1 MRENYRKVVV
11 SEKIYAAVIRTNDE
25 WIEGGTRLFVRDNRQ
40 DLQDVLY
47 GHLGGWLASNWD
59 DEEDSKEALDNLR
72 HYGTDR
78 LEASKRLEYKLSS
91 WIRRQ
96 TVEEFEVGENNSQ
109 KIKPM
114 NLDKYSSEN
123 IFAKGFSFD
132 IIFHEKEITSHNSYT
147 SISLQTLDYIKE
159 LESKYSVGYELNDF
173 DNELHGIYANDPAL
187 DESVFSIYKDYPL
200 AGDLEEELEL
210 EY

>member
-25 WIEGGTRLFVRDNRQ
+25 WIEGGVRLFVSDNKQ
-40 DLQDVLY
+40 DLQDILY

-96 TVEEFEVGENNSQ
+96 TVEDFEVGEDNSQ

-114 NLDKYSSEN
+114 NLDKHSSED

-132 IIFHEKEITSHNSYT
+132 VVFQEKEIISHNSYT
-147 SISLQTLDYIKE
+147 SISQGTLDFVKE
-159 LESKYSVGYELNDF
+159 LEDKWQVHYELHDF
-173 DNELHGIYANDPAL
+173 DNDLHGTYANDPAL
-187 DESVFSIYKDYPL
+187 DENIFSIYKDYPL
-200 AGDLEEELEL
+200 RGDLEEELEL
-210 EY
+210 DY